1 MATAKPN
8 KKIHVDKLESALSK
22 LDNLEQKPKSE
33 LSLRESVYF
42 LRDKLR
48 SAVKKGYSYEDL
60 SELLQQQEVIISAA
74 TLKQYL
80 TEFSRESRKKR
91 TAKSNLVKQ
100 SESVESSQ
108 QTVPK
113 QSSAELQRDL
123 GVEQLDASSDLAP
136 MQIENT
142 QQVSKRETDD
152 TATESEEKSQHL
164 SRKPTKRRVLA
175 KSTEDLSEEFNKY

>member
-1 MATAKPN
+1 MAMAKQN

-22 LDNLEQKPKSE
+22 LDNLEQKQKSE

-48 SAVKKGYSYEDL
+48 SALKKGYSYEDL

-91 TAKSNLVKQ
+91 TAKSNSVKQ

-108 QTVPK
+108 QTVLK
-113 QSSAELQRDL
+113 QSATELQRDL
-123 GVEQLDASSDLAP
+123 GLEQLDASLDLAP
-136 MQIENT
+136 VQIENM
-142 QQVSKRETDD
+142 ETEDS
-152 TATESEEKSQHL
+152 ATEPKEKSQHL
-164 SRKPTKRRVLA
+164 SSKSTKRRVLA
-175 KSTEDLSEEFNKY
+175 KAAEDLSEEFNKY